1 MKYINR
7 RWIIIMLFIVAGF
20 LTGIQFK
27 QDKSSSDIITIRSLY
42 EEQKNIENEQIEIT
56 RLQRSLEEQSSKL
69 QSYYLDDYDIED
81 IIHSLKQ
88 DLKLH
93 RVFAGQEET
102 EGPGIRILMEDSLQY
117 EENQNENNFIIH
129 NSDILQIIND
139 LRGAEAERIAING
152 VPISW
157 DTKIDCNGATIKVG
171 NEIFAPPFI
180 IEAIGKPESLE
191 NILLD
196 PQGIIQLMR
205 FWDIQIS
212 ISKQEHILIRALP
225 PSQEYKYLKIVEE
238 EGDN

>member
-7 RWIIIMLFIVAGF
+7 RWIIIMLFIIAGF

-27 QDKSSSDIITIRSLY
+27 QDKDTSDIITIRSLY

-56 RLQRSLEEQSSKL
+56 RLRKSLEEQRIKL
-69 QSYYLDDYDIED
+69 QSYYLDDYDVED

-88 DLKLH
+88 DLKLY

-152 VPISW
+152 APISW
-157 DTKIDCNGATIKVG
+157 NTKIDCNGPTIKVG

-180 IEAIGKPESLE
+180 IEAIGKPEALE

-196 PQGIIQLMR
+196 SQGIIQLMR
-205 FWDIQIS
+205 LWDIRIS
-212 ISKQEHILIRALP
+212 ISKQEHILIGATPLG
-225 PSQEYKYLKIVEE
+225 QEYEYLKIVEE